1 MIVLLKQLIILQVQ
15 TMTSVYVVSSGRF
28 DEMTGNTNWLT
39 LRAFT
44 VYADAEAW
52 IASEIERDPSFNE
65 DLDFYD
71 IDGVSL
77 YGSL

>member
-1 MIVLLKQLIILQVQ
+1 MSRIF
-15 TMTSVYVVSSGRF
+15 VVSSGRF
-28 DEMTGNTNWLT
+28 DEFTGATNWLT

-44 VYADAEAW
+44 NGEDAEVW
-52 IASEIERDPSFNE
+52 IASEIKRDPSFNE

-71 IDGVSL
+71 IDEVPL

>member
-1 MIVLLKQLIILQVQ
+1 
-15 TMTSVYVVSSGRF
+15 MTSVYVVSSGRF

-44 VYADAEAW
+44 TNEDADAW
-52 IASEIERDPSFNE
+52 IASEIKRDPSFNE

-71 IDGVSL
+71 IDEVPL

>member
-1 MIVLLKQLIILQVQ
+1 M
-15 TMTSVYVVSSGRF
+15 SNVYVVSSGRF
-28 DEMTGNTNWLT
+28 DEMTGATNRLT

-44 VYADAEAW
+44 VYEDAEAW
-52 IASEIERDPSFNE
+52 IASEIKRDPSFNE
-65 DLDFYD
+65 DWDFYD

>member
-1 MIVLLKQLIILQVQ
+1 MNN
-15 TMTSVYVVSSGRF
+15 VYVVSSGRF

-44 VYADAEAW
+44 TYEKAEEW
-52 IASEIERDPSFNE
+52 IASEIKRDPSFNE

-71 IDGVSL
+71 IDGVTV
-77 YGSL
+77 YE

>member
-1 MIVLLKQLIILQVQ
+1 MGKGEC
-15 TMTSVYVVSSGRF
+15 MSNVYVVSSGRY

-44 VYADAEAW
+44 TYDRAQAW
-52 IASEIERDPSFNE
+52 IDFEIGMDANFNE

-71 IDGVSL
+71 IDEVTL
-77 YGSL
+77 YE

>member
-1 MIVLLKQLIILQVQ
+1 M
-15 TMTSVYVVSSGRF
+15 SNVYVVSSGRF
-28 DEMTGNTNWLT
+28 DEMTGSTNWLT

-44 VYADAEAW
+44 VYEDAEAW
-52 IASEIERDPSFNE
+52 IASEIRDPSFNE

>member
-1 MIVLLKQLIILQVQ
+1 MSKSIFVVKSGVLVDFVGWEYMNI
-15 TMTSVYVVSSGRF
+15 
-28 DEMTGNTNWLT
+28 
-39 LRAFT
+39 RAFT

-52 IASEIERDPSFNE
+52 IASEVERDPSFNE

-77 YGSL
+77 YGNL

>member
-1 MIVLLKQLIILQVQ
+1 M
-15 TMTSVYVVSSGRF
+15 SNVYVVSSGRF
-28 DEMTGNTNWLT
+28 DDFTGSTNWLT

-44 VYADAEAW
+44 VYEDAEAW
-52 IASEIERDPSFNE
+52 IASEIERDPSFDE
-65 DLDFYD
+65 DKDFYD